1 MEPRYQCIAVG
12 PVWAWRLLGSN
23 HRELARSAARFT
35 ALDEAVVDAVAVAAQ
50 AATATFEITVG
61 AGATWQWVMTVD
73 DVYRARSSV
82 GYARRLECVRA
93 FERFRTNAPLA
104 QLSPTPLRRRRP
116 SGRPATGPVSR
127 PVPGPVPGPE
137 WRDEA
142 LPVLRRRNTHPC

>member
-12 PVWAWRLLGSN
+12 PLWAWRLLGSN

-50 AATATFEITVG
+50 TATATFEVTVA
-61 AGATWQWVMTVD
+61 AGASWQWVMTVD
-73 DVYRARSSV
+73 GACRARSSV

-93 FERFRTNAPLA
+93 VERFRMNAPLA
-104 QLSPTPLRRRRP
+104 QVSPIPLRRRRP
-116 SGRPATGPVSR
+116 SGRPATGPV
-127 PVPGPVPGPE
+127 PGPE

-142 LPVLRRRNTHPC
+142 IPLRRRNTHPC